1 VEVKGS
7 NGCGVLEGKGPST
20 IKYEADGTQPP
31 LTTAVLE
38 AAAAGGCAPAGR
50 GRRDAGVAVI
60 CAFFYRRKTQARQ
73 TQWMKTD
80 KHSG

>member
-1 VEVKGS
+1 MEVKGS

-38 AAAAGGCAPAGR
+38 AAAAGGDARRLDVADETPA
-50 GRRDAGVAVI
+50 
-60 CAFFYRRKTQARQ
+60 
-73 TQWMKTD
+73 
-80 KHSG
+80 SP